1 MGERGV
7 AAALVALGL
16 GLTVVSVLADPMGL
30 GGGSYVFGWEQKLGV
45 VVGWAVAWFAG
56 LWLCG
61 WRPGWSSR
69 RRRLTTWRHSRSVST
84 T

>member
-16 GLTVVSVLADPMGL
+16 GLAVVSVLADAIGL
-30 GGGSYVFGWEQKLGV
+30 GAGSYVFGWEQKAGV
-45 VVGWAVAWFAG
+45 VIGWSAAWFAG

-61 WRPGWSSR
+61 WRPARISR
-69 RRRLTTWRHSRSVST
+69 RRRFSGSRGRFVST
-84 T
+84 S